1 MRNFVIF
8 SITTTLRVI
17 GFFTQKIYEVLYT
30 VLNLKHII
38 PKMLKVNTFIRNHID
53 VLFACGTSRP
63 VTLCKLRPSVAG
75 HYTHCEPAAELAC
88 SRRTAT
94 FRITVTFRI
103 TLFSHRYLDVTCI
116 HLRIKSRCIE
126 SRSHLCPPPMSI
138 LKVTPID
145 VSKPKRKGKVSRP

>member
-63 VTLCKLRPSVAG
+63 VTLCKLRSCVAG
-75 HYTHCEPAAELAC
+75 HYTLQCTVSLQQSWAAASERQHSNHGHIPNNAIFQSLLGCHMHSFANQ
-88 SRRTAT
+88 
-94 FRITVTFRI
+94 ITVYWI
-103 TLFSHRYLDVTCI
+103 TISFMTTSNGTLYQSYSLFTNKKFSHFTF
-116 HLRIKSRCIE
+116 
-126 SRSHLCPPPMSI
+126 
-138 LKVTPID
+138 
-145 VSKPKRKGKVSRP
+145 